1 MKKLTGNQIVAKYIL
16 GNVPKGNVLACERCN
31 SAAPY
36 KIGEI
41 VVNGK
46 TIASVPANLH
56 GGNLPSSQ
64 LIGA

>member
-16 GNVPKGNVLACERCN
+16 GYLPVGYTLACERCN
-31 SAAPY
+31 SGANY
-36 KIGEI
+36 RVGEI

-46 TIASVPANLH
+46 TIASVPVNLH